1 MKLLDR
7 YIVFRFL
14 GTFFFVISLI
24 LLIAIVFDVSEK
36 VDNFVQHDIPLN
48 DILFDYYMNFAFYYG
63 NLFSALIIFVAV
75 IIFTSRLA
83 QNTEIVAILASG
95 VSFNRLLRPYFI
107 AATVLVLL
115 SLYLNNFFIPRANE
129 TRLDFEW
136 TYINE
141 GRSNRYRNLHRKIGP
156 DTYIY
161 LESFNTAKKAGYHF
175 SLEEFSGDSLRYK
188 LLADFLRWD
197 STENIWRLENYYA
210 RRINGWEETLERGNR
225 KDTVLAFLPED
236 LVTKLYTIETM
247 TFPEL
252 NTFIEQEEFR
262 GSENLV
268 YYYVER
274 HRRFSLPLATYV
286 LTLIGVSIA
295 YRKRRGGMGMNI
307 ALGFGAIFI
316 YIFFMQVSTTFAT
329 NGNLPAGLAV
339 WIPNITFGV
348 VALFLYRRALE

>member
-1 MKLLDR
+1 LKLLDR

-14 GTFFFVISLI
+14 GTFFFVISMI

-36 VDNFVQHDIPLN
+36 VDNFVKHDIPLRV
-48 DILFDYYMNFAFYYG
+48 IFFDYYMNFAFYYG

-83 QNTEIVAILASG
+83 QNTEIVAILAG
-95 VSFNRLLRPYFI
+95 GISFNRLLRPYII
-107 AATVLVLL
+107 AATVLVVI
-115 SLYLNNFFIPRANE
+115 SLYLNNFFIPHANE
-129 TRLDFEW
+129 ARLDFEW
-136 TYINE
+136 TYVN
-141 GRSNRYRNLHRKIGP
+141 GTSSNRYRNLHRKIGP

-175 SLEEFSGDSLRYK
+175 SLEQFSNDSLRYK

-225 KDTVLAFLPED
+225 KDTVLNFGPDD

-247 TFPEL
+247 DYNEL
-252 NTFIEQEEFR
+252 NKFITEEEFR

-274 HRRFSLPLATYV
+274 NRRFSLPIATYV
-286 LTLIGVSIA
+286 LTLIGVSIS
-295 YRKRRGGMGMNI
+295 YRKRRGGLGMNI
-307 ALGFGAIFI
+307 ALGFAAIFV

-329 NGNLPAGLAV
+329 NGNLSPALAV
-339 WIPNITFGV
+339 WIPNITFGIL
-348 VALFLYRRALE
+348 ALYLYRRALE